1 MSPRFKITALL
12 TTLACLL
19 AASLSAQD
27 ITTTDGQVYTNPG
40 LRRSGEMIM
49 IKVTL
54 DGGSGTVE
62 MGLPIS
68 RIAKVA
74 FPEPPELAKAIAA
87 SARGN
92 AAEVLSLTGDYV
104 TKQATLKDVPGSW
117 WPEMARLR
125 LLALAASDKGADCAE
140 LARQIGAVKTPA
152 MDSLSRAGSLFAPLN
167 SSDIQEVLVGGKA
180 LPRQG
185 GDQGS
190 ALAQLVLGKALLQ
203 KKDFPAALR
212 AFLSIKV
219 FYPSLGLLQAPALAG
234 AADAYQGLKDEKRA
248 AQCYDCI
255 VKNWPDS
262 PQATMA
268 KKKVEILTHP

>member
-1 MSPRFKITALL
+1 MRTALM
-12 TTLACLL
+12 TVLAGLI
-19 AASLSAQD
+19 AVSLQAQD

-49 IKVTL
+49 IKVTMA
-54 DGGSGTVE
+54 GGTGNVE

-87 SARGN
+87 AAKGN
-92 AAEVLSLTGDYV
+92 AAEVLTLTTDYV
-104 TKQATLKDVPGSW
+104 AKQGDLKDVPGSW

-125 LLALAASDKGADCAE
+125 LLALASSDKGAECAE
-140 LARQIGAVKTPA
+140 LARQIGAVKTPS
-152 MDSLSRAGSLFAPLN
+152 MDSLSRAGALFGPLN
-167 SSDIQEVLVGGKA
+167 SSDLQAVLVGAKA

-212 AFLSIKV
+212 AFLTIKV
-219 FYPSLGLLQAPALAG
+219 FFPSLGLLQPPALAG
-234 AADAYQGLKDEKRA
+234 AAEAYQGLKDEKRA
-248 AQCYDCI
+248 AQSYDDI
-255 VKNWPDS
+255 VKNWPDC
-262 PQATMA
+262 PQAPMA
-268 KKKVEILTHP
+268 KKKVEILSHP